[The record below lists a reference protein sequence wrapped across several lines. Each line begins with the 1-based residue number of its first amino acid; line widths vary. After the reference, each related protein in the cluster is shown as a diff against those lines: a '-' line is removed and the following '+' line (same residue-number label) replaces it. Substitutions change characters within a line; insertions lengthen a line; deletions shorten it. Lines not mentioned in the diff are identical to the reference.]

1 MIKMMLAF
9 RNKLAELEKGFDKP
23 DLRITRL
30 VVSIAK
36 IPELREYFF
45 NVSEMQLALRYF
57 GFEVHHI
64 TTVYGRLTTASEI
77 RIYLD
82 KLTWFFD
89 ALYAIDMKLFRQLF
103 EYALND
109 IWKRLIVMPA
119 DFDLFLREL
128 HTLGYTYDA
137 EKRQIQPVMGH
148 EEEELK
154 VLTELDSMLR
164 KLDSKYVDMHLGAW
178 DALLSRNPDNYRQS
192 ISSIRE
198 LLRQV
203 LDQVGSG
210 ETRKEKVRSIL
221 ASSTEAGLVD
231 TLAEVID
238 KLYALQSAKEHAE
251 TEFESTLFAI
261 REAEHVL
268 YFILKR
274 AKVS

>member
-1 MIKMMLAF
+1 MDAF
-9 RNKLAELEKGFDKP
+9 ETKLARLSNRVDKP

-30 VVSIAK
+30 VISTVK
-36 IPELREYFF
+36 IHDLASYFF
-45 NVSEMQLALRYF
+45 SKPKMNLALRYF
-57 GFEVHHI
+57 GLKLADI
-64 TTVYGRLTTASEI
+64 TTIDIHAIPDYVSI
-77 RIYLD
+77 SLD
-82 KLTWFFD
+82 SLIWFFD
-89 ALYAIDMKLFRQLF
+89 ALYSVNMNLFKEIL

-109 IWKRLIVMPA
+109 IVRAQKVVPN

-137 EKRQIQPVMGH
+137 KKGQIQPLIGH
-148 EEEELK
+148 EEEEIK
-154 VLTELDSMLR
+154 TVTELDSMLG
-164 KLDSKYVDMHLGAW
+164 KLNSKYVSMRLGAW

-203 LDQVGSG
+203 LDQLGSG
-210 ETRKEKVRSIL
+210 ETRKDKVRSIL
-221 ASSTEAGLVD
+221 ASSTETELVD
-231 TLAEVID
+231 SLAEVID
-238 KLYALQSAKEHAE
+238 KLYAFQSAKEHTE